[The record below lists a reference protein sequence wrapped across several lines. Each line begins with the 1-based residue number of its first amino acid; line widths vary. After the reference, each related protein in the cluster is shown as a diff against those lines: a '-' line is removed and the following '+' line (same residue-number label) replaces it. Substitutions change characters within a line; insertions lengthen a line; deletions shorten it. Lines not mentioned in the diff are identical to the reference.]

1 MISCDKLVN
10 TRAMTIEAADT
21 LIFLGNE
28 EPLERGSLQKKFTEI
43 VNVFQTICDTQR
55 FLSQPLSSGS
65 SSALLTT
72 RPPQV
77 SSTTCT

>member
-28 EPLERGSLQKKFTEI
+28 EPLERGSLHKKFTEI
-43 VNVFQTICDTQR
+43 LNLFQTIRDTKNG
-55 FLSQPLSSGS
+55 LCSGCG
-65 SSALLTT
+65 AAD
-72 RPPQV
+72 PPRR
-77 SSTTCT
+77 